1 MKLKKFI
8 TKLGSENLN
17 GLIDLKIADFIGKP
31 EGSDDK
37 LFEINSFR
45 NRIEHIINR
54 GDPLTVRDLAVNGK
68 DVLALGIREG
78 QEVGRILE
86 ALLEKVLK
94 NPDDNHKEILLEYAR
109 KEIYR

>member
-1 MKLKKFI
+1 
-8 TKLGSENLN
+8 
-17 GLIDLKIADFIGKP
+17 
-31 EGSDDK
+31 
-37 LFEINSFR
+37 
-45 NRIEHIINR
+45 
-54 GDPLTVRDLAVNGK
+54 VRDLAVNGK